1 MIAGLHWTCLR
12 PGVCSV
18 RAGCCHTHLFIPG
31 GALWRSRTFEPPGEF
46 SHGALR
52 RSLLLR
58 TERRDQVSKQVKAVM
73 ISVTIDT
80 SDVSA
85 ADFIVLKIFRIGVC
99 LCVTLR
105 PL

>member
-1 MIAGLHWTCLR
+1 M
-12 PGVCSV
+12 
-18 RAGCCHTHLFIPG
+18 
-31 GALWRSRTFEPPGEF
+31 WRSRTFEPPGEF

-80 SDVSA
+80 SDLSA

>member
-1 MIAGLHWTCLR
+1 M
-12 PGVCSV
+12 
-18 RAGCCHTHLFIPG
+18 
-31 GALWRSRTFEPPGEF
+31 
-46 SHGALR
+46 
-52 RSLLLR
+52 
-58 TERRDQVSKQVKAVM
+58 SKQVKAVM

-85 ADFIVLKIFRIGVC
+85 ADFIVLKIFIGVC